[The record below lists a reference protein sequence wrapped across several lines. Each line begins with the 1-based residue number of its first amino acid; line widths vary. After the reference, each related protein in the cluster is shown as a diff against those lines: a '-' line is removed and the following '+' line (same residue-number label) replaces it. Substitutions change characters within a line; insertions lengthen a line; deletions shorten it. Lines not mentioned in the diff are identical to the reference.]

1 MADNSQPGADYT
13 EGTGMNEDAGK
24 EFSVETP
31 VGKIQTK
38 GYHLGNVLQIVAAV
52 LLGLMVMMMYEMRAD
67 TKSAAAAM
75 QSSTRDAAMALAAT
89 AKVEHEKLGG
99 MLEKSVEAQN
109 EMNYILT
116 LSQDDRVKLRL
127 QMPDSMR
134 RKLVDR

>member
-1 MADNSQPGADYT
+1 MS
-13 EGTGMNEDAGK
+13 EDSGK
-24 EFSVETP
+24 EFNVETP

-52 LLGLMVMMMYEMRAD
+52 LLGLMLMMMYEMRAD
-67 TKSAAAAM
+67 TKSAALAM
-75 QSSTRDAAMALAAT
+75 QSSTKDTATALAAT
-89 AKVEHEKLGG
+89 AKLEHEKLGA

-116 LSQDDRVKLRL
+116 LNQEERMRLRL
-127 QMPDSMR
+127 QMPESMR